1 MGYLA
6 NFMVYTLAMVG
17 VIVVALLIFK
27 NATSGGITGGKSKY
41 LKIIDTLNLAPRKT
55 LYIVSTGR
63 EKFLIAGDVDKTSL
77 ISKLETAEDC
87 GAAYEVRDDRMG
99 EVSSDLSLMG
109 KHLTPTLSSKEREFP
124 DLANLT
130 QVPSPRGRVRE
141 EANPVGANLNST
153 PMTFQETMSKLP
165 KPSFMDKSDIGIKS
179 SMLNSK
185 NAGGKSVLRNLAERM
200 R

>member
-87 GAAYEVRDDRMG
+87 SEAYEIRNDRMG
-99 EVSSDLSLMG
+99 EVSSDLSLTG
-109 KHLTPTLSSKEREFP
+109 KHLTPTLSSKEREFS
-124 DLANLT
+124 DLANLA

-141 EANPVGANLNST
+141 GAFQEIQS

-185 NAGGKSVLRNLAERM
+185 NAGGKSVLRNLAERIK
-200 R
+200 

>member
-87 GAAYEVRDDRMG
+87 GAAYEIRNDRMG
-99 EVSSDLSLMG
+99 EVSSDLSLTG
-109 KHLTPTLSSKEREFP
+109 KHLTPTLSSKERESS
-124 DLANLT
+124 DLVNLA
-130 QVPSPRGRVRE
+130 QVPSPRGKIRE
-141 EANPVGANLNST
+141 GAFQEIQS

>member
-87 GAAYEVRDDRMG
+87 GEAYEVRNDRMG
-99 EVSSDLSLMG
+99 EVSSDLSLTG
-109 KHLTPTLSSKEREFP
+109 KHLTPTLSSKEREFS
-124 DLANLT
+124 DLANLA
-130 QVPSPRGRVRE
+130 QVPSPRGKVRE
-141 EANPVGANLNST
+141 GAFQEIQS

-179 SMLNSK
+179 SMLSSK

>member
-77 ISKLETAEDC
+77 ISKLQTAEDC
-87 GAAYEVRDDRMG
+87 D
-99 EVSSDLSLMG
+99 VSCETHNDNTHESFS
-109 KHLTPTLSSKEREFP
+109 
-124 DLANLT
+124 DLANLVQT
-130 QVPSPRGRVRE
+130 PSPRGRVRE
-141 EANPVGANLNST
+141 GANPVGTNPNST
-153 PMTFQETMSKLP
+153 TMTFQETMSKLP

-179 SMLNSK
+179 SMLSSK
-185 NAGGKSVLRNLAERM
+185 NVGGKSVLRNLAERIK
-200 R
+200 

>member
-27 NATSGGITGGKSKY
+27 SATSGGITGGKSKY

-77 ISKLETAEDC
+77 ISKLQTAEDC
-87 GAAYEVRDDRMG
+87 D
-99 EVSSDLSLMG
+99 VSCETHNDNTHESFS
-109 KHLTPTLSSKEREFP
+109 
-124 DLANLT
+124 DLANLA

-141 EANPVGANLNST
+141 GANPVGANLNSA

-179 SMLNSK
+179 SMLSSK
-185 NAGGKSVLRNLAERM
+185 NAGGKSVLRNLAERIK
-200 R
+200 